1 MSPKMVAA
9 VAQPLSCSEAVD
21 DSNACPYASANQF
34 RQDPE
39 GLKFRSSESRDHL
52 GSTSRIEMPPPRT
65 ENSPIPPSRGGIVS
79 GDPSDGGGSA
89 EASEQAPL
97 VTGAGSF
104 VPQRR
109 VLAGRRAGVRGAR
122 AVGAEDRVAG
132 HEVGER
138 FGAVRCADPTGGG
151 GVADA
156 PRGGRVGDGL
166 AGGDLARGAPRPTLE
181 RRPAGV

>member
-1 MSPKMVAA
+1 MSPKIVAA

-65 ENSPIPPSRGGIVS
+65 ENSPIPPSRGVIVS

-104 VPQRR
+104 VRQEPA
-109 VLAGRRAGVRGAR
+109 LAVHAAGVAR
-122 AVGAEDRVAG
+122 ELPVRRDHPVARHDDGDRIG
-132 HEVGER
+132 
-138 FGAVRCADPTGGG
+138 
-151 GVADA
+151 
-156 PRGGRVGDGL
+156 
-166 AGGDLARGAPRPTLE
+166 
-181 RRPAGV
+181 